1 MRCAH
6 RRRRW
11 RRRRASAAWA
21 WAWRSVRASAAET
34 PIHSIHHLCTHTK
47 WWPGLFGG
55 NRDHA
60 RVCRVCGARGSTAG
74 LLPAPPNAAGAR
86 SRTSAPR
93 EAAVAV
99 DVLSN
104 VAVAENEF
112 AAPPS
117 PTHSHTRRGHTRP
130 STKTPQRHTPARCLP
145 PEPVSKK
152 TPPTTHALLP
162 ALLPPLRPPRLGPPA
177 GHDPCATLLPVAGP
191 SRRSVAAAD
200 SPSPKRPQRF
210 FPSLSPP
217 PPFPKGEKQF
227 RHLPSLSPSLF
238 LSNRSHSSGLSAT
251 CRATGPHPLK
261 QGRVRIQRPAP
272 LSTQGA
278 RERERREK
286 KKNLAKTLSRLHLPS
301 GDGATRRR
309 DKGRLERHGG

>member
-210 FPSLSPP
+210 FPPLSSPP
-217 PPFPKGEKQF
+217 PLPKRREAVPPPPLSFPFPLFVKSFSFLGAF
-227 RHLPSLSPSLF
+227 GDLPRHRAPSAQAGAREDPATRPSLDP
-238 LSNRSHSSGLSAT
+238 R
-251 CRATGPHPLK
+251 
-261 QGRVRIQRPAP
+261 
-272 LSTQGA
+272 GA
-278 RERERREK
+278 REREARK
-286 KKNLAKTLSRLHLPS
+286 KKKPRKNTLPITSPERRWRNPS
-301 GDGATRRR
+301 AR
-309 DKGRLERHGG
+309 